1 MPARK
6 LDNHPRR
13 YELTKELHARP
24 FMPIAVPGRALMVAF
39 KQERNAQERDPAAD
53 REHLLNFIER
63 HGGPHPAP
71 GASHHIGDFDR
82 FVLKWERHT
91 EFVSYLLVEEG
102 AGADLFDASLSEHLP
117 EEWLAEAPGKVVA
130 AVEIEIIEAADAE
143 AAEALITNGG
153 LAREFSRESLVM
165 AKVIDGGALAIG
177 DFRIH
182 EGDFSR
188 FALIVHQ
195 GVGAR
200 RIGRAVQRLVEIE
213 NYRVLAMLALPIARS
228 LSGRLNQIDRELTAL
243 LARVADREDPVTEQ
257 AILDELTALSAEIEA
272 LSASTAFRFGA
283 ARAYEA
289 IVHERIEMM
298 REERMV
304 GRQLFSEFMFRRFDP
319 AMRTVRAAEA
329 RLEGLATRA
338 SRTADLLR
346 TRVDVALQAQNQDL
360 LTSMDRRA
368 ALQLRLQETVEGLS
382 VVAISYYAV
391 SLGSYAL
398 APVAELIDVEKDL
411 LVAVSVVPI
420 AFGVWSFVR
429 SIRQR
434 VSRDTQ

>member
-24 FMPIAVPGRALMVAF
+24 FMPIAVPGRALLVAF
-39 KQERNAQERDPAAD
+39 KEERHAQDRDEEAD
-53 REHLLNFIER
+53 RAHLLSFIER

-82 FVLKWERHT
+82 FILKWERHT

-102 AGADLFDASLSEHLP
+102 ASSGFFEGTLAEHFP
-117 EEWLAEAPGKVVA
+117 EDWLAEAPGKVVA
-130 AVEIEIIEAADAE
+130 AVEIEIVQAPDAE
-143 AAEALITNGG
+143 AARTMITTGPLG
-153 LAREFSRESLVM
+153 REFSRESLAV
-165 AKVIDGGALAIG
+165 AQVIDGAALAIG

-182 EGDFSR
+182 EGDLSR
-188 FALIVHQ
+188 FALVVHQ
-195 GVGAR
+195 DVGAR

-213 NYRVLAMLALPIARS
+213 NYRMLSMLALPIARS
-228 LSGRLNQIDRELTAL
+228 LSGRLNQIDHELTAL

-257 AILDELTALSAEIEA
+257 SILDELTALSAEIET
-272 LSASTAFRFGA
+272 LSASTAFRFAA
-283 ARAYEA
+283 ARAYQA
-289 IVHERIEMM
+289 IVQERIDMM
-298 REERMV
+298 REQRLI
-304 GRQLFSEFMFRRFDP
+304 GRQLFSEFMLRRFDP
-319 AMRTVRAAEA
+319 AMRTVRAVES

-368 ALQLRLQETVEGLS
+368 ALQLRLQETVEGFS

-391 SLGSYAL
+391 SLVGYAL
-398 APVAELIDVEKDL
+398 KPLADHLGVEKDL
-411 LVAVSVVPI
+411 LVAMTVPVVVLC
-420 AFGVWSFVR
+420 VWSFVSR
-429 SIRQR
+429 IRRR
-434 VSRDTQ
+434 VTQKE

>member
-13 YELTKELHARP
+13 FELTKELHARP
-24 FMPIAVPGRALMVAF
+24 FMPVGVPGRALLVAF
-39 KQERNAQERDPAAD
+39 KEERHAQERDPEAD
-53 REHLLNFIER
+53 RAHLLSFIER

-71 GASHHIGDFDR
+71 GDSHHIGDFDR
-82 FVLKWERHT
+82 FILKWERHT
-91 EFVSYLLVEEG
+91 EFVSYMLVEEG
-102 AGADLFDASLSEHLP
+102 EGEGLFEATLAEHLP
-117 EEWLAEAPGKVVA
+117 ADWLAEAPGKVVA
-130 AVEIEIIEAADAE
+130 AVEIEVMRFADLA
-143 AAEALITNGG
+143 AAEEAVSRGR
-153 LAREFSRESLVM
+153 LAREFSRESLAM
-165 AKVIDGGALAIG
+165 ARVIDGAALAIG

-182 EGDFSR
+182 EGGFSR
-188 FALIVHQ
+188 FALLVHQ
-195 GVGAR
+195 DVGAR

-213 NYRVLAMLALPIARS
+213 NYRMLAMLALPIARS
-228 LSGRLNQIDRELTAL
+228 LAGRLNQIDRELTSL
-243 LARVADREDPVTEQ
+243 LARVADREDTVTEQ
-257 AILDELTALSAEIEA
+257 AILDALTALSAEIEA

-289 IVHERIEMM
+289 IVHERVQMM
-298 REERMV
+298 REDRLV
-304 GRQLFSEFMFRRFDP
+304 GRQLFSEFMLRRFDP
-319 AMRTVRAAEA
+319 AMRTVRATET

-391 SLGSYAL
+391 SLAGYFL
-398 APVAELIDVEKDL
+398 APLEEIFDIPEAFLKAIAALPIIL
-411 LVAVSVVPI
+411 LV
-420 AFGVWSFVR
+420 WWFVR
-429 SIRQR
+429 RIRKR
-434 VSRDTQ
+434 VARQGE

>member
-1 MPARK
+1 
-6 LDNHPRR
+6 
-13 YELTKELHARP
+13 
-24 FMPIAVPGRALMVAF
+24 
-39 KQERNAQERDPAAD
+39 
-53 REHLLNFIER
+53 
-63 HGGPHPAP
+63 
-71 GASHHIGDFDR
+71 
-82 FVLKWERHT
+82 
-91 EFVSYLLVEEG
+91 
-102 AGADLFDASLSEHLP
+102 
-117 EEWLAEAPGKVVA
+117 
-130 AVEIEIIEAADAE
+130 
-143 AAEALITNGG
+143 
-153 LAREFSRESLVM
+153 
-165 AKVIDGGALAIG
+165 
-177 DFRIH
+177 
-182 EGDFSR
+182 
-188 FALIVHQ
+188 
-195 GVGAR
+195 
-200 RIGRAVQRLVEIE
+200 
-213 NYRVLAMLALPIARS
+213 ALPIARS

-289 IVHERIEMM
+289 IVHERIQMM

-319 AMRTVRAAEA
+319 AMRTVKAAEA

-391 SLGSYAL
+391 SLAAYAL
-398 APVAELIDVEKDL
+398 APVAEMIDLEKDL
-411 LVAVSVVPI
+411 VVALAVPPI
-420 AFGVWSFVR
+420 ALGVWSFVR
-429 SIRQR
+429 RIRQR